1 METIA
6 MVLDSGKAR
15 YCRKDFTCTSSAPAH
30 ERITVDKRT
39 RLRKEAKGRSERSG
53 ARGSGAE
60 LEFEAA
66 GVIDGRI

>member
-39 RLRKEAKGRSERSG
+39 RKEAKGRSERSG
-53 ARGSGAE
+53 ARGGGAE